1 MKSDILAEDALCQS
15 YRLICFVVRQI
26 RGHQFKAG
34 EQRRSSV
41 CCSSDNADIGLSTCS
56 WSTKKFPGKALTS

>member
-1 MKSDILAEDALCQS
+1 MSEISVDLLCCS
-15 YRLICFVVRQI
+15 AI

-34 EQRRSSV
+34 EQPRSSV